1 MLIRAKFSKLKPVRY
16 ISHLELMNTFRKAFR
31 RAKLPVVYSKGYNP
45 HINFS
50 MGQPLPVGMIG
61 KAEYF
66 DLQLKQSLDRII
78 FLNRINEVLPSG
90 IEVLDA
96 GYVPKEVKSL
106 QAVINTAV
114 YLFDMEFNQEIEE
127 KKVIKDLLNQDKLVI
142 TRYRRNKENR
152 KIDLRPMIYDIT
164 LKSYG
169 TWEFTVSTGSRGNV
183 RPTELSRLLADR
195 YLAIEQIPLTNIV
208 RKKMLV
214 RTENKLDSP
223 LEKFV
228 AGR

>member
-1 MLIRAKFSKLKPVRY
+1 
-16 ISHLELMNTFRKAFR
+16 
-31 RAKLPVVYSKGYNP
+31 
-45 HINFS
+45 